1 MVLGAVTSPGG
12 HSNDDVWKAEMDGIP
27 MEMPSATGTPTQGW
41 WLGSP
46 VPPGCWSTLSCCKQM
61 GRKQILQVGEGFFPL
76 VLSFFFFEAQICQ
89 FGGEAAAAHP
99 TLGEKVGCVL
109 CPRPPRSHWG
119 RVR

>member
-76 VLSFFFFEAQICQ
+76 VLSFFFFSKPKSAS
-89 FGGEAAAAHP
+89 
-99 TLGEKVGCVL
+99 LGVRL
-109 CPRPPRSHWG
+109 QLLTPPWG
-119 RVR
+119 RRLDVSSAPGHQGVTGAG

>member
-12 HSNDDVWKAEMDGIP
+12 HRNDGVWKVEMDGIP
-27 MEMPSATGTPTQGW
+27 IEVPSATGTPTQGW

-46 VPPGCWSTLSCCKQM
+46 VPPGCWSSLSCCKQM
-61 GRKQILQVGEGFFPL
+61 GRKQILQVGEGFFSL
-76 VLSFFFFEAQICQ
+76 VLSLFSKPKSASLGVRLQQ
-89 FGGEAAAAHP
+89 LHP
-99 TLGEKVGCVL
+99 TLGQKAGCVL